1 MLEADAHLSPAIP
14 VDPPDGYPAEL
25 EQVVELSDH
34 SELTIRPLVPAD
46 IERMRHAF
54 EVGDSES
61 IRRRFLTGAPPSGET
76 QLHYLV
82 DIDYQQRMA
91 LLGLDTD
98 GNSVGIARYEGL
110 ESEGTAEIAIVV
122 APEWRKHGIG
132 GLLVEA
138 LEPPAKRCGINRF
151 VAGYLPDN
159 RAIADL
165 LGELG
170 YGNRRLEDGLVWVE
184 KSLQ

>member
-1 MLEADAHLSPAIP
+1 LESDAHLSPAIP
-14 VDPPDGYPAEL
+14 VDPPNGYPSEL
-25 EQVVELSDH
+25 EQVVDLSDNT
-34 SELTIRPLVPAD
+34 ELRIRPLVPAD

-54 EVGDSES
+54 DVGDSDS

-82 DIDYQQRMA
+82 DVDYQQRLA

-110 ESEGTAEIAIVV
+110 EGHGTAEIAIVV

-138 LEPPAKRCGINRF
+138 LEPPAKRAGIERF
-151 VAGYLPDN
+151 VAAYLPDN

-165 LGELG
+165 LSELG
-170 YGNRRLEDGLVWVE
+170 YGNRRMDDGLVWVE
-184 KSLQ
+184 KSLR

>member
-1 MLEADAHLSPAIP
+1 MESDAHLSPAIP
-14 VDPPDGYPAEL
+14 VDPPNGYPSEL
-25 EQVVELSDH
+25 EQVVDLSDNT
-34 SELTIRPLVPAD
+34 ELRIRPLVPAD

-54 EVGDSES
+54 EVGDSDS

-82 DIDYQQRMA
+82 DVDYQQRLA

-110 ESEGTAEIAIVV
+110 EGHGTAEIAIVV

-138 LEPPAKRCGINRF
+138 LEPPAKRAGIERF
-151 VAGYLPDN
+151 VAAYLPDN

-165 LGELG
+165 LSELG
-170 YGNRRLEDGLVWVE
+170 YGNRRMDDGLVWVE
-184 KSLQ
+184 KSLR

>member
-1 MLEADAHLSPAIP
+1 MESDAHLSPAIP
-14 VDPPDGYPAEL
+14 LGTPDGYPIEL
-25 EQVVELSDH
+25 EQVMELSDH
-34 SELTIRPLVPAD
+34 TELRIRPLVPAD

-82 DIDYQQRMA
+82 DIDYVRRLA
-91 LLGLDTD
+91 LLALDTD

-110 ESEGTAEIAIVV
+110 EDRATAEIAIVV
-122 APEWRKHGIG
+122 APEWRKKGIG

-138 LEPPAKRCGINRF
+138 LEPPAKRAGIERF
-151 VAGYLPDN
+151 VAAYVPDN
-159 RAIADL
+159 RAISDL
-165 LGELG
+165 LSELG
-170 YGNRRLEDGLVWVE
+170 YGNRQLGDGLVWVE
-184 KSLQ
+184 KSLR